1 MFGNFL
7 SRRVALA
14 ASLTSVIMLSGSA
27 APAQQEGDGFQTYIG
42 QLARDAAAQG
52 VSQRTIDSV
61 IPTLSFDSRVVALDR
76 AQPGADP
83 NAPIPKFAPY
93 YARHVDGARIA
104 QGRIK
109 YQALRGLLT
118 RVERETGVPESI
130 MVSIY
135 GNETAYGKVTGNFDL
150 ANALAT
156 LAFEGRRRPLFSAEF
171 IATLKM
177 MDKGFPRSTLKG
189 SWAGATGYPQF
200 LPSLYVRLGRDGDGD
215 GRADIWNSEADALAS
230 IANYFV
236 SFGWR
241 PGVPWGSRAVV
252 AATLDRE
259 AIKNRLAAPRC
270 PRVHARLS
278 QWKTIS
284 EWRQLG
290 VAPTGPKQFRDNEL
304 VSLIEPDGPGAPAYL
319 LTGNYRVIL
328 EYNCSNFYGLSV
340 GLLADAVEN

>member
-1 MFGNFL
+1 MFEFRRL
-7 SRRVALA
+7 SRSLA
-14 ASLTSVIMLSGSA
+14 ILCAAFSTLSVVTPA
-27 APAQQEGDGFQTYIG
+27 AAQEGDAFSSYVS
-42 QLARDAAAQG
+42 QLGRDAAAQG
-52 VSQRTIDSV
+52 VSQRVIAAV
-61 IPTLSFDSRVVALDR
+61 IPTLYFDPRVVSLDR

-83 NAPIPKFAPY
+83 NAPIPRFAPY
-93 YARHVDGARIA
+93 YAKHVDSARIA

-109 YQALRGLLT
+109 YQALRGLLA

-130 MVSIY
+130 MVSIW

-156 LAFEGRRRPLFSAEF
+156 LAYDGRRRALFANEF

-177 MDKGFPRSTLKG
+177 MDRGFERETLKG

-200 LPSLYVRLGRDGDGD
+200 LPSMYLRLGKDGDGD
-215 GRADIWNSEADALAS
+215 GRANIWTNEADALAS

-236 SFGWR
+236 NAGWR
-241 PGVPWGSRAVV
+241 AGVPWGTRAVV
-252 AATLDRE
+252 PEMLDRT
-259 AIKNRLAAPRC
+259 AIKSRTKAPRC
-270 PRVHARLS
+270 ARVHERHS
-278 QWKTIS
+278 QWKTIA
-284 EWRQLG
+284 EWRALG
-290 VAPTGPKQFRDNEL
+290 VTPYPGKRFRDGDFA
-304 VSLIEPDGPGAPAYL
+304 SLLEPDGQDAPAYL